1 MFWVEV
7 FSCSVIVHL
16 DVDVFYVFVFG
27 VLRANCFESNV
38 SMRSAFKT
46 VTRLLREAESFV
58 STSR

>member
-1 MFWVEV
+1 MFWIEV

-27 VLRANCFESNV
+27 VLRANFFESNV

-58 STSR
+58 LTSR